1 MEPELAEVRDF
12 LAAHPPF
19 DALPAPALTR
29 LPSLM
34 EIRYFRRGE
43 VIRRPGQRAHEMYV
57 LRSGAVDIRDADGVL
72 VERSDPGTSFGMS
85 ALLDRT
91 GSLFEFTAIE
101 DSLCLVV
108 PAEVFLSLCDE
119 HEPVRAFFDRSSR
132 RRERPATV
140 TDRGTAHLRT
150 RASDLVRREPITT
163 TTGTS
168 VREAARVMREHG
180 VSSLLVMDGSRLAGI
195 LTDRDLRNRVV
206 TGDHHADEP
215 VERVMTPD
223 PVTGSAESLAFEL
236 LLEMVQRNIHHLP
249 LVDGQR
255 VIGVV
260 TGTDLM
266 RLEHAN
272 PIYIVGDIAKAQD
285 VDAVVALSRRLP
297 VVVHQLTAQSTTADD
312 TSRVATAV
320 RDALERR
327 LLQLAEQEL
336 GPPPVP
342 YCWVV
347 LGSQARLE
355 VALAGDQDNA
365 LVLDDAGSPDD
376 ADTADHGAYF
386 ARLAHRVSDALAACG
401 YQYCAGQVMATNP
414 RWRQP
419 FSAWRRGFSDWMGRP
434 EPQAV
439 LTTSIFFDMRGL
451 HGAVELARRLQ
462 DHVLSEAPD
471 RRTFLTHLA
480 GHAVSAEPPLGFFR
494 QFVLEGAGEHR
505 DTLDLKARGLAPV
518 AEVARVHALAA
529 GTPALNTHARL
540 RAAATAGRV
549 NPQSAEDLSGAFEF
563 IAAARLR
570 HQTAQVRQG
579 RAPDNHLRPDE
590 LSSLER
596 RHLRDAFRV
605 VKQAQAV
612 LAATHGT
619 RLVT

>member
-12 LAAHPPF
+12 LTRHAPF
-19 DALPAPALTR
+19 DALPGPVLSR
-29 LPSLM
+29 LPSQL

-43 VIRRPGQRAHEMYV
+43 VIRRPGQRAEEMYV

-72 VERSDPGTSFGMS
+72 VERSEAGTSFGMS
-85 ALLDRT
+85 ALLDHA
-91 GSLFEFTAIE
+91 GSPFEFTAIE

-108 PAEVFLSLCDE
+108 PADVFLSLCAD

-140 TDRGTAHLRT
+140 TDRGSAHLRT
-150 RASDLVRREPITT
+150 RASDLVRRDPVTT
-163 TTGTS
+163 TTTTA
-168 VREAARVMREHG
+168 VRDAARVMRDHG

-206 TGDHHADEP
+206 TGDHHADDP

-223 PVTGSAESLAFEL
+223 PVTGSADTLAFEL

-255 VIGVV
+255 VVGVV
-260 TGTDLM
+260 TSTDLM

-272 PIYIVGDIAKAQD
+272 PIYIVGDIAKAPD
-285 VDAVVALSRRLP
+285 VEAVVALSRRLP
-297 VVVHQLTAQSTTADD
+297 VVVDQLTTQSSTADD
-312 TSRVATAV
+312 TCRVATAV
-320 RDALERR
+320 RDAIERR
-327 LLQLAEQEL
+327 LLQLAEQELEQEL

-365 LVLDDAGSPDD
+365 LVLDDDATPDD
-376 ADTADHGAYF
+376 DAWF
-386 ARLAHRVSDALAACG
+386 ERLARFVSDALAACG
-401 YQYCAGQVMATNP
+401 YPYCAGEVMATNP

-419 FSAWRRGFSDWMGRP
+419 FSAWRRGFSDWMSRP

-439 LTTSIFFDMRGL
+439 LSTSIFFDMRGL
-451 HGAVELARRLQ
+451 HGAIGLARKVQ

-471 RRTFLTHLA
+471 RRSFLTHLA
-480 GHAVSAEPPLGFFR
+480 GHAVGTEPPLGFFR

-518 AEVARVHALAA
+518 VEVARVHALAA

-540 RAAATAGRV
+540 RAAAAEGRISQ
-549 NPQSAEDLSGAFEF
+549 QSAEDLSEAFEF
-563 IAAARLR
+563 IAAVRLR
-570 HQTAQVRQG
+570 HQSAQTRQG
-579 RAPDNHLRPDE
+579 RPPDNRVRPED
-590 LSSLER
+590 LSSLDR

-605 VKQAQAV
+605 VKQAQSV